1 MFCWLLM
8 WLGFVNFVFIFNY
21 ILGTYYYLFC
31 LSLEPCVLCVCFV
44 SGSLSFCS
52 PALLLLSFC
61 LSFCVP
67 PCLSLSLP
75 SLSHV
80 CFIVFCVGLSGD
92 PATSPLFSPFPFF
105 FALWP
110 EFKVES
116 ASPIHPCL
124 PSGRIMVG
132 LSKSPSMACWRGLD

>member
-1 MFCWLLM
+1 MLVAYVAGFCK
-8 WLGFVNFVFIFNY
+8 FCVIFNY

-75 SLSHV
+75 SLSRV
-80 CFIVFCVGLSGD
+80 CFIVVCVGLSGD
-92 PATSPLFSPFPFF
+92 PATSPLFSPPPFLF
-105 FALWP
+105 CLVRPVCRCSALWP

-116 ASPIHPCL
+116 SLSHSPVSSFRSDH
-124 PSGRIMVG
+124 GR
-132 LSKSPSMACWRGLD
+132 AQ